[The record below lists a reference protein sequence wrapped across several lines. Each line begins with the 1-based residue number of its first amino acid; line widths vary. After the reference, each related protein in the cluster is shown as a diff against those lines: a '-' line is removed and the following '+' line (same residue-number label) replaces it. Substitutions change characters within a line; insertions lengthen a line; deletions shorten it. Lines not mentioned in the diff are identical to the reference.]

1 MTQILINT
9 LITYAVG
16 AVVFAGYNVLEIDT
30 LQRQN
35 ELTRDKNLKNTI
47 TSQAKSHFDDIRG
60 AWKWP
65 VILVKSAIT
74 AIKWVKSL

>member
-1 MTQILINT
+1 MTQILIGI
-9 LITYAVG
+9 LISYVTGGAAFVG
-16 AVVFAGYNVLEIDT
+16 YSVLEIDT

-47 TSQAKSHFDDIRG
+47 ASQAKSHFDDIRG

-74 AIKWVKSL
+74 AIKWAKTL